1 MRQIYLFIFLLTV
14 LLPLQAQV
22 DLGADQPLCPGSSLT
37 LDAGH
42 AGSSFLW
49 STGAT
54 TQSIVVNNPGIYWVD
69 VDAGSGPV
77 RDSIELLAVTPL
89 SGPTYLSDTTACVGS
104 PLLFLGD
111 PLAAYQFWS
120 SPLGGLLGEGDSLSM
135 LLQQDDSLYW
145 NAYASSLQYSRGE
158 QQRGTTSQAGFYA
171 TNSYRGIRFD
181 AKEAFILRSV
191 EVEFNGSYTG
201 QVSLLDASGQTLA
214 SYIIQTVGAG
224 VFVLPLN
231 FSVPQANGLELRLT
245 GSGGQPYM
253 EYPYSNWGNHDY
265 EELRLLA
272 GTPFATVYSCF
283 YNWQVERFACLE
295 QQGVALGSLYT
306 PSTNFPEDTLSCGSS
321 VFLDAT
327 NAGPTIYNWSNG
339 ATTASILVG
348 STQQVS
354 LNMTDSSGNC
364 SFTDSI
370 YVEVLQ
376 PQGIFTNFTDSTAC
390 LGQHLLL
397 EAYNTANTTFWRSQ
411 ADDSLL
417 AIGSS
422 YSLTVSGAD
431 SIYAQSFGG
440 YEILNRGEAQ
450 RGTTSQA
457 DFYNL
462 GNYRGIVFN
471 ALTDFYLESVE
482 LDFNAGFQGELQLRS
497 PSGQVLFT
505 KPFTVANA
513 GSYTILLNF
522 TVPAGNG
529 LELRLVGAGGQL
541 YMEFPYSNWSNL
553 QYPELEFVTGTPFG
567 TVYAGFYNWKIRDF
581 KCEERALV
589 RWDAAYTPLV
599 DFPTDTISCGADV
612 LLDATN
618 AGPTIYSWSDG
629 SQQPQLLVSNSGP
642 YTIDLV
648 DSTGACAS
656 RDSIYVNIVAP
667 LGASSSINDSSICV
681 GQEISVWAQSA
692 GSYPFWRDF
701 NGQLLSATDSLSLLV
716 QQTDSFY
723 LQAFGAYGLSLRGE
737 TQRNITTQ
745 AGYYNVGNYRGL
757 RFNALT
763 DFYLES
769 VEIDLNAPFSGSVQ
783 LLDASGQI
791 LATSAVN
798 ATTAGTL
805 QQALNF
811 LVPAANGL
819 ELRLVG
825 TGGQVFVEFPY
836 SNWSSLQYAD
846 LEILEGT
853 PFATVYNCFYNWQ
866 LREYFCEERDTVN
879 IEALPTPTFDFPQDS
894 LVCGQQATLDM
905 SYLSAGSYNWSNG
918 SSSPSI
924 QLIQSQMVGL
934 LASTGSCSYQDS
946 MQLYIV
952 DTIAFQ
958 LNDTVSCGGDLTF
971 AADGDSTGIY
981 LWWDAPQGGQF
992 LHEGQS
998 YSTTLYDSSQFY
1010 VEAYAKFPEMLTV
1023 GFPQNNNTT
1032 QGDYFILPSDRRGIR
1047 FDVAQDIYLETVD
1060 FYANGLVNGRVLILD
1075 PSGQLIH
1082 EQFYNFNHF
1091 GPLTIDIDVFLRQG
1105 SGYQI
1110 LFEKYAGTGALY
1122 ADFPTAYPLNYGAI
1136 QMQEGIPFN
1145 QVYYYFY
1152 NWKLSELSCPSQ
1164 RQAMRAD
1171 ILPTVNTNWASD
1183 STACGNSLTL
1193 DLSYPNASYL
1203 WSDGS
1208 TGPSITL
1215 NQTDTI
1221 WVQAQLGSCIT
1232 EDTLAVYL
1240 TNPPSFNQLPNDT
1253 TLCAG
1258 GVNLLAS
1265 STGYTQIWYADAAG
1279 QQILGYGD
1287 SLNLTVSDSQT
1298 VWLEGVDF
1306 MPSSQNYAWQEF
1318 PTLNGLFEEI
1328 GNSFY
1333 PERGLFFDAN
1343 EPLLLDQ
1350 FSVFADS
1357 SAEVEIL
1364 LLDRFNNSLYSQN
1377 YTLQFGENIIRPQ
1390 WFLPQGNGYRLSI
1403 RMIWGKGI
1411 YTISNFSYPLTADA
1425 ITIQSAYP
1433 QALAT
1438 AYPAFFRLKLSR
1450 LACATNRIPVQINV
1464 PEAAVITM
1472 PSDTAI
1478 CGSANNLVLSATTA
1492 ANPNYQYQ
1500 WSTGDTTAQV
1510 QLNQAGS
1517 YSVTVTNMGLCES
1530 RKSFDLQLLS
1540 PPLPYLASDS
1550 SICSSR
1556 TLEMLAPPSDGI
1568 LQWQNN
1574 QSVVFLGAP
1583 YTAYIDS
1590 SQSFIIQNQAKAYTR
1605 LGEQMAQ
1612 NPQDLSQYQP
1622 FVLPNLFDVAQ
1633 PMLLD
1638 SVAVYAATA
1647 PTTVELVLRAANNQ
1661 ELARKSFT
1669 IQQAQTKVFL
1679 PANFFIPTGNG
1690 YRLELVGLN
1699 SDFLIQQN
1707 LSYPISSNAQL
1718 ATLTGTS
1725 LPGLSYS
1732 PFFDWHFGYGMSGC
1746 AASQTDSFSVNVR
1759 LPLLLPDSLFS
1770 CDTALLDASFT
1781 QAQSYS
1787 WNTGATTASI
1797 VADTTGLYYLSMDGG
1812 NGCQASDSVYFSQPT
1827 PLVLPADGPLC
1838 TDELSSNYTDNMAQ
1852 SFSWSTGE
1860 TTSQIIPPSPGN
1872 YSLSL
1877 LDNFGCQLS
1886 DSIFIS
1892 QLASPPIVNIGS
1904 LLPICDN
1911 RLLDAGFGNQGYS
1924 YNWSTG
1930 DTTQTVLASSAG
1942 VYEVTVTAPTGCS
1955 GQDSVILY
1963 QDSLPTANFSYT
1975 VSGTSVSFSNL
1986 SVNQTSQVWYFG
1998 DSTATSF
2005 GSPFHFYPDTGCYE
2019 VRLYAYNDCG
2029 SDTIIQALPLGVD
2042 PATCQLGTA
2051 TLPLVQVYQ
2060 KLQLFPNPSSGQL
2073 NVQLKAAPLSDG
2085 ELRIYNLSGQ
2095 LLKRTNWPAGQQ
2107 LQALQLEDW
2116 PNGLYLLELH
2126 LQGESWRKRFVLTH

>member
-1 MRQIYLFIFLLTV
+1 MREMNLFVLFMIL

-22 DLGADQPLCPGSSLT
+22 DLGGDQPLCPGSSLT
-37 LDAGH
+37 LDAGNS
-42 AGSSFLW
+42 GSSYLW

-54 TQSIVVNNPGIYWVD
+54 GQMITVSNPGIYWVD

-89 SGPTYLSDTTACVGS
+89 SGPTYLSDTTVCIGNS
-104 PLLFLGD
+104 LLFLGD
-111 PLAAYQFWS
+111 PSAAYQFWS
-120 SPLGGLLGEGDSLSM
+120 SPLGGILGEGDSLSM
-135 LLQQDDSLYW
+135 LLQQEDSLYW
-145 NAYASSLQYSRGE
+145 NAYASSLQYNRGE
-158 QQRGTTSQAGFYA
+158 QQRGTTSQSGFYA
-171 TNSYRGIRFD
+171 TGNYRGIRFD
-181 AKEAFILRSV
+181 AKKSFVLRSV
-191 EVEFNGSYTG
+191 EVGFDGSFTG
-201 QVSLLDASGQTLA
+201 QISLLDASGQSLA
-214 SYIIQTVGAG
+214 TYTVQTVGPG

-245 GSGGQPYM
+245 GSGGQSYM
-253 EYPYSNWGNHDY
+253 EYPYSNWASHDY
-265 EELRLLA
+265 EELKLVE
-272 GTPFATVYSCF
+272 GTPYSVVYSSF
-283 YNWQVERFACLE
+283 YNWQIERFACPE

-306 PSTNFPEDTLSCGSS
+306 PSTDFPEDTLSCGSS
-321 VFLDAT
+321 VFLDAS
-327 NAGPTIYNWSNG
+327 NSGPTIYNWSNG
-339 ATTASILVG
+339 ATTSSILVG

-354 LNMTDSSGNC
+354 LSMTDSSGSC

-376 PQGIFTNFTDSTAC
+376 PQGLYTNFTDSTAC
-390 LGQHLLL
+390 LGQTLIL
-397 EAYNTANTTFWRSQ
+397 EAYNAANTTFWRRQ

-417 AIGSS
+417 AIGNN
-422 YSLTVSGAD
+422 YALTVRGAD
-431 SIYAQSFGG
+431 SLYAQSFGG
-440 YEILNRGEAQ
+440 YEILSRGEEQ

-457 DFYNL
+457 NFYNL

-471 ALTDFYLESVE
+471 ALTDFYLESVDID
-482 LDFNAGFQGELQLRS
+482 LNGGFLGEIQLRS
-497 PSGQVLFT
+497 PSGQILLT
-505 KPFTVANA
+505 QSINTANA
-513 GSYTILLNF
+513 GSHTLVLNF

-529 LELRLVGAGGQL
+529 MELRLVGAGGQM
-541 YMEFPYSNWSNL
+541 YMEYPYSNWSSL
-553 QYPELEFVTGTPFG
+553 QYPELEFVTGTPYG

-589 RWDAAYTPLV
+589 HWDAAYTPLV
-599 DFPTDTISCGADV
+599 DFPTDTISCGANV
-612 LLDATN
+612 LLDASN
-618 AGPTIYSWSDG
+618 LGPTMYSWSDS

-648 DSTGACAS
+648 DSTGTCAS

-667 LGASSSINDSSICV
+667 LGASSSLNDSSICV
-681 GQEISVWAQSA
+681 GQEISFLAQSA
-692 GSYPFWRDF
+692 GSHRFWRDF
-701 NGQLLSATDSLSLLV
+701 NGQLLAATDSLSLLV

-723 LQAFGAYGLSLRGE
+723 LQAFGAYALNTRGE
-737 TQRNITTQ
+737 TQRNTTTQ

-769 VEIDLNAPFSGSVQ
+769 VEIDFNAPFSGSVQ
-783 LLDASGQI
+783 LLDASEQI
-791 LATSAVN
+791 LATATVN
-798 ATTAGTL
+798 ATAAGTL
-805 QQALNF
+805 LQTLNF
-811 LVPAANGL
+811 VVPAANDL

-846 LEILEGT
+846 LEILGGT
-853 PFATVYNCFYNWQ
+853 PFSTVYNCFYNWQ

-879 IEALPTPTFDFPQDS
+879 IDALTTPTFDFPQDS
-894 LVCGQQATLDM
+894 LVCGQQVTLDM

-924 QLIQSQMVGL
+924 QLTQSQNIEL
-934 LASTGSCSYQDS
+934 SAAIGSCSYQDS

-952 DTIAFQ
+952 DTVAFQ
-958 LNDTVSCGGDLTF
+958 LNDTVSCGGDLTL
-971 AADGDSTGIY
+971 AANGDSSGIY
-981 LWWDAPQGGQF
+981 LWWDAAQAGQLLHQGQN
-992 LHEGQS
+992 
-998 YSTTLYDSSQFY
+998 YTTTLYDSSQFF
-1010 VEAYAKFPEMLTV
+1010 VEAYAKFPEITTV
-1023 GFPQNNNTT
+1023 GFTQNNNTT

-1047 FDVAQDIYLETVD
+1047 FDVAEDIYLETVD

-1075 PSGQLIH
+1075 PNGQSIH

-1091 GPLTIDIDVFLRQG
+1091 GALTIDINVFLRQG
-1105 SGYQI
+1105 TGYQI

-1122 ADFPTAYPLNYGAI
+1122 ADYPTAYPLDYGAI
-1136 QMQEGIPFN
+1136 QMQEGVPFT

-1164 RQAMRAD
+1164 RQAMNVD
-1171 ILPTVNTNWASD
+1171 VLPTINTNWGRD

-1208 TGPSITL
+1208 VTPTITL
-1215 NQTDTI
+1215 SQSDTV
-1221 WVQAQLGSCIT
+1221 WVQAQIGSCTT
-1232 EDTLAVYL
+1232 EDTLIIYL

-1253 TLCAG
+1253 TVCASG
-1258 GVNLLAS
+1258 IDIFAS
-1265 STGYTQIWYADAAG
+1265 STGYTQIWYADSIG

-1287 SLNLTVSDSQT
+1287 SLHLTVADSQT
-1298 VWLEGVDF
+1298 IWLEGVDF
-1306 MPSSQNYAWQEF
+1306 MHSSQFYGWQEF
-1318 PTLNGLFEEI
+1318 PTLNGSYEEI

-1333 PERGLFFDAN
+1333 PERGLFFDAQ
-1343 EPLLLDQ
+1343 EPLLIDQ

-1357 SAEVEIL
+1357 SAEVEIV
-1364 LLDRFNNSLYSQN
+1364 LLDRFGYSLYRQN
-1377 YTLQFGENIIRPQ
+1377 YNLQLGENIISPHWFVPQ
-1390 WFLPQGNGYRLSI
+1390 ANGYRLTI

-1411 YTISNFSYPLTADA
+1411 YTINSFSYPLTTTAL
-1425 ITIQSAYP
+1425 TIQSGYP
-1433 QALAT
+1433 LALGT
-1438 AYPAFFRLKLSR
+1438 SYPAFFRWEISR
-1450 LACATNRIPVQINV
+1450 LACATNRIPIQVNV
-1464 PEAAVITM
+1464 PPKPIISM

-1478 CGSANNLVLSATTA
+1478 CGSANNLTLSATTT
-1492 ANPNYQYQ
+1492 NPNYQYQ
-1500 WSTGDTTAQV
+1500 WSMGDTSNQV
-1510 QLNQAGS
+1510 HLNQAGS

-1540 PPLPYLASDS
+1540 PPLPYFASDS

-1556 TLEMLAPPSDGI
+1556 TLDMLAPPNNGI
-1568 LQWQNN
+1568 LQWQNS
-1574 QSVVFLGAP
+1574 QSVAFLGAP

-1605 LGEQMAQ
+1605 LGEQMAP
-1612 NPQDLSQYQP
+1612 NPQNLNQYQP

-1647 PTTVELVLRAANNQ
+1647 PTTVELVLRDSSSQ

-1746 AASQTDSFSVNVR
+1746 AANQTDSFSVNVR
-1759 LPLLLPDSLFS
+1759 LPSVLADSLFS
-1770 CDTALLDASFT
+1770 CDTTVLDASFA
-1781 QAQSYS
+1781 QAQSYH
-1787 WNTGATTASI
+1787 WNTGETTASI
-1797 VADTTGLYYLSMDGG
+1797 IADTTGLYYLSMDAG
-1812 NGCQASDSVYFSQPT
+1812 NGCQTNDSIFFYLPE
-1827 PLVLPADGPLC
+1827 PLELPADGPLC

-1892 QLASPPIVNIGS
+1892 QLASPPVVNIGS

-1924 YNWSTG
+1924 YSWSTG

-2051 TLPLVQVYQ
+2051 TLSLVQVYQ
-2060 KLQLFPNPSSGQL
+2060 ELQLFPNPSSGQL

-2107 LQALQLEDW
+2107 LQALQLDDW